1 MDYRDIVCLDFETY
15 YSTEYSLSKP
25 QYNTSSYIRDPQFLI
40 HGVSLQEVGKDPI
53 YIAGHDEA
61 LKELQRWGL
70 ESRPVVAHNMA
81 FDGFILHEHADIHPG
96 RYCDTLSMARAT
108 MGHHIRHAL
117 DAVGKHLG
125 LGKKIEGALV
135 QTKGKRELSPLEQK
149 ILGQYAN
156 NDVKMCMDIFWHLKQ
171 FMPEDEMELIDLTLR
186 MFCEPILL
194 IDEEAVEAER
204 LKEEQDKA
212 AAVEQTDTDV
222 DTLMSNNKF
231 AALLEEMGVEPPMK
245 MSPRTGEQTYAF
257 AKSDMGFQALL
268 GHDDEAVQL
277 VAQAR
282 VAIKSTINETRA
294 VRLAEA
300 GIGGSRLPV
309 LLNYAGA
316 HTYRW
321 SGGNKL
327 NLQNL
332 PRGGA
337 LRRAIRAPDGHVLLV
352 ADLAQIEARLNVWFC
367 DQHDL
372 VEAFRSGD
380 DVYTLMASRIY
391 GKPVSA
397 VTKDD
402 RFIGK
407 ICVLGLG
414 YGMGWKK
421 LKATLAI
428 GFAGPPVDVSE
439 AEARRIVQA
448 YRTANPRIVGMWEF
462 LNARLPAMA
471 TNSDLHA
478 ALGPLTFLYKMIELP
493 NGLALKYP
501 GLQVDEGEWGPECT
515 YLNRFGRSK
524 IYGGLLL
531 ENIIQAL
538 ARCVIGEQMLAIHRE
553 TGLRIATSTHDE
565 VVCVVKEDEIEDME
579 KAVRRIMTTPPVWA
593 PDLPLAVDTGYDNVY
608 SK

>member
-1 MDYRDIVCLDFETY
+1 MDYSHTVCLDFETF
-15 YSTEYSLSKP
+15 YSVEYSLSRP
-25 QYNTSSYIRDPQFLI
+25 QYNTSEYVRDPQFLI

-53 YIAGHDEA
+53 WVPGHDEA
-61 LKELQRWGL
+61 LRECERWGL
-70 ESRPVVAHNMA
+70 EDRPVVAHNMA
-81 FDGFILHEHADIHPG
+81 FDGFILHEHADLHPG

-108 MGHHIRHAL
+108 MGHHVRHSL
-117 DAVGKHLG
+117 DAVAKNLG
-125 LGKKIEGALV
+125 LGRKTEGLV
-135 QTKGKRELSPLEQK
+135 QTKGKRELSPIEAK
-149 ILGQYAN
+149 VLGKYAN
-156 NDVKMCMDIFWHLKQ
+156 NDVKLCMDIFWRLRQ

-186 MFCEPILL
+186 MFCEPILR
-194 IDEEAVEAER
+194 IDEQAVEAER
-204 LKEEQDKA
+204 LKEVEDKA
-212 AAVEQTDTDV
+212 EAVEKTDTDV
-222 DTLMSNNKF
+222 EQLMSNNKF
-231 AALLEEMGVEPPMK
+231 ADLLREMGVEPPMK
-245 MSPRTGEQTYAF
+245 TSPRTGEQTYAF

-268 GHDDEAVQL
+268 AHPDEAVQL

-294 VRLAEA
+294 VRLLEA
-300 GIGGSRLPV
+300 GRGGQPLPV

-337 LRRAIRAPDGHVLLV
+337 LRRAIFAPEGHVLLV

-367 DQHDL
+367 GQQDIVD
-372 VEAFRSGD
+372 AFASGD
-380 DVYTLMASRIY
+380 DVYRLMASRIY
-391 GKPVSA
+391 GKPVST
-397 VTKDD
+397 VTKDE

-428 GFAGPPVDVSE
+428 GFAGPPITISE
-439 AEARRIVQA
+439 AEARRIVTA
-448 YRTANPRIVGMWEF
+448 YRATNPKIVGMWDF
-462 LNARLPAMA
+462 LTARLPAMA
-471 TNSDLHA
+471 TNTNLDAS
-478 ALGPLTFLYKMIELP
+478 LGPLHFLYKMIELP
-493 NGLALKYP
+493 SGLALKYP

-515 YLNRFGRSK
+515 YLNRYGRSK

-538 ARCVIGEQMLAIHRE
+538 ARCVIAEQMLEIDRSL
-553 TGLRIATSTHDE
+553 GLKIATSTHDE
-565 VVCVVKEDEIEDME
+565 IVAVVKEDEIEE
-579 KAVRRIMTTPPVWA
+579 KEKEVRRIMTTPPVWA
-593 PDLPLAVDTGYDNVY
+593 PDLPLAVDTGYDVNY